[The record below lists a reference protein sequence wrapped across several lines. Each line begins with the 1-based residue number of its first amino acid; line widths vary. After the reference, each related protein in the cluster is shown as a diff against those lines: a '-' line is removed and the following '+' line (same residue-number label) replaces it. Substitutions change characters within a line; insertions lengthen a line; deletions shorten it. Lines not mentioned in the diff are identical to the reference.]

1 MNETPNT
8 IGVEEALQM
17 ILLGPVYN
25 KNIDLLTADI
35 FTQGAEYGLTTWVM
49 KFYPSTVITT
59 ARTGNETFRHELSK
73 RIANPDSQIEMKLLS
88 LLFLK
93 YEGRMD
99 LIMWRLI
106 NDTSFDFSKLVSV
119 INQQY
124 QSLIAT

>member
-1 MNETPNT
+1 MNETPAT
-8 IGVEEALQM
+8 IGAEEALQK
-17 ILLGPVYN
+17 ILLGKMYN

-35 FTQGAEYGLTTWVM
+35 FTQGVEYGLITWIM

-59 ARTGNETFRHELSK
+59 ARTGNETFRHELSE
-73 RIANPDSQIEMKLLS
+73 RIANPDSQFEAKLLS

-93 YEGRMD
+93 YEGHID
-99 LIMWRLI
+99 LMMWGLI
-106 NDTSFDFSKLVSV
+106 NDTSFNFSKLGSV

>member
-8 IGVEEALQM
+8 IGVEEALQK
-17 ILLGPVYN
+17 ILLGHYD

-35 FTQGAEYGLTTWVM
+35 FTQGVEQGLTIWIT
-49 KFYPSTVITT
+49 KFYPNTTITI
-59 ARTGNETFRHELSK
+59 ARTGNTTFRQELSE

-99 LIMWRLI
+99 LMMWGLI
-106 NDTSFDFSKLVSV
+106 NDTSFIFSKLGYV

-124 QSLIAT
+124 QSLIST